1 VQLDH
6 RVGPADR
13 PYHYRLTERLGAGGE
28 GEVWEAEEQVSDQGW
43 ARVAVKIQPL
53 PEPVSDDR
61 HSTLLRNLPAI
72 PGLVGVREIFV
83 GPAPV
88 RPPGSATEPPP
99 GAPVS
104 HPAPPDPRL
113 FRYVVM
119 AYVPGSSL
127 ELQLR
132 SMTVPE
138 RLMALR
144 PVAAALDRLH
154 AGIPL
159 TVDGR
164 QVSTAVVHGD
174 VKPANVVLD
183 ERGAGTLVDLGSAML
198 AGDGRAA
205 GRTRLYAAPELLRD
219 GGRPTPESDRYAF
232 VATVVHAVLGRRP
245 PAGTAGIDLTE
256 LDRQLATVAPPAI
269 CRLLHA
275 ALTAE
280 PAKRPASLARW
291 LERLLGHRPARRGRR
306 RALLAAGSTGL
317 AIVALGAAVL
327 LINQVEAPP
336 GGAAVAQPSSAAPK
350 SGPPSPARSASKPAG
365 TPGPSTAT
373 VVDADA
379 PVTTPDPDQ
388 PAREDEEDREVQ
400 QPEPE
405 PGTPRAATATL
416 GCSPS
421 SCETSEEFLNVG
433 GELSGSLASG
443 HRLRLFTHAPD
454 GRYYA
459 ASEGLV
465 TGGEWSGKVHLG
477 SKNGTEQTYTYAV
490 CVYDIDRAFADDLS
504 ARGNDALNEGLR
516 EIPTVGSAKSLACEK
531 AVWHRPA

>member
-28 GEVWEAEEQVSDQGW
+28 GEVWEAEEQVSDRGW
-43 ARVAVKIQPL
+43 VRVAIKIQPL
-53 PEPVSDDR
+53 PESVTDDR
-61 HSTLLRNLPAI
+61 YSTLLRNLPAI
-72 PGLVGVREIFV
+72 PGLVGVREVFV

-88 RPPGSATEPPP
+88 RPPGLATEPPQ
-99 GAPVS
+99 GSLASV
-104 HPAPPDPRL
+104 PAPPDPRS

-127 ELQLR
+127 ELRLR

-138 RLMALR
+138 RLIALR
-144 PVAAALDRLH
+144 LVAVALDKLH
-154 AGIPL
+154 AGIRL

-164 QVSTAVVHGD
+164 QVSAAVVHGD

-183 ERGAGTLVDLGSAML
+183 EQGAGMLVDLGSAML
-198 AGDGRAA
+198 AGDGRSA
-205 GRTRLYAAPELLRD
+205 GRTRLYAAPELLR
-219 GGRPTPESDRYAF
+219 GSAQPTPASDRYAF

-245 PAGTAGIDLTE
+245 PAGADGIDLAE
-256 LDRQLATVAPPAI
+256 LDRQLVGVAPPEI
-269 CRLLHA
+269 CRLLLS

-280 PAKRPASLARW
+280 PAKRPAPLARW
-291 LERLLGHRPARRGRR
+291 LEQVLGRRPVGRSRR

-327 LINQVEAPP
+327 LVNQVDPPP
-336 GGAAVAQPSSAAPK
+336 GKAVVGQPTGVPPEFDSSSPRRPAKKPAKRQDP
-350 SGPPSPARSASKPAG
+350 SATTVADGPEDTPTPDQQTDRDVLPSEETETSPA
-365 TPGPSTAT
+365 
-373 VVDADA
+373 V
-379 PVTTPDPDQ
+379 
-388 PAREDEEDREVQ
+388 
-400 QPEPE
+400 
-405 PGTPRAATATL
+405 TATL
-416 GCSPS
+416 SCSPS
-421 SCETSEEFLNVG
+421 SCETSEEFMDVG

-454 GRYYA
+454 GKYYA

-477 SKNGTEQTYTYAV
+477 SKNGTEETYTYAV
-490 CVYDIDRAFADDLS
+490 CVYDIDKTFADDLS
-504 ARGNDALNEGLR
+504 ARGNDELNKGLS
-516 EIPTVGSAKSLACEK
+516 EVPTIGSADELACKK
-531 AVWHRPA
+531 AIWHRP